1 MIEQSRIEN
10 QQAIQQMEMEK
21 IDVRKYLTSICP
33 PKSQPG
39 PGVFQGN
46 NNDTKIRKKSH
57 STTKVK
63 VRSFLTNASYRR
75 HKPDDFQK
83 ANLMINTVS
92 FLVQNLSPMALDGKL
107 ETDTERS
114 HVKLIWDKC
123 LPTDFTSVIP
133 REKNFLILT
142 ETQITYQNSK

>member
-10 QQAIQQMEMEK
+10 QQAIQQMKMEK

-39 PGVFQGN
+39 PDIFQGN

-75 HKPDDFQK
+75 YKPDDFQK
-83 ANLMINTVS
+83 ANLTIDS
-92 FLVQNLSPMALDGKL
+92 QFLSTKL
-107 ETDTERS
+107 EPNGSR
-114 HVKLIWDKC
+114 W
-123 LPTDFTSVIP
+123 
-133 REKNFLILT
+133 
-142 ETQITYQNSK
+142 ET